1 MNYPKWNLITGLLI
15 IIGIHPLVTH
25 RTLHWYR
32 KIHSIGIW
40 LCGLQIIFSVYTFHK
55 ELKQTFYSLYSNNI
69 MEGAMVTKRIIGI
82 GFPLITIAGIF
93 LKRDST
99 EEFFGRIDRLE
110 VFLQSTIF
118 VGDIQKLNYK
128 MQRVNFLS
136 GFFVIVLEFITVV
149 IGAGTNRAQGQGRS
163 RFDTF
168 LFFHSSILI
177 HIAVTQNIYVKF
189 YGVALHQDMF
199 SAFVE
204 KILETTQA
212 TRISAKSYRKQCLNR
227 VVQQRLYKRV

>member
-1 MNYPKWNLITGLLI
+1 
-15 IIGIHPLVTH
+15 
-25 RTLHWYR
+25 
-32 KIHSIGIW
+32 
-40 LCGLQIIFSVYTFHK
+40 
-55 ELKQTFYSLYSNNI
+55 
-69 MEGAMVTKRIIGI
+69 MVTKRIIGI

-93 LKRDST
+93 LKRDSM

-118 VGDIQKLNYK
+118 VGDIQKWNYK

-177 HIAVTQNIYVKF
+177 HIAVAQNIYVKF

-204 KILETTQA
+204 NIFESTQA